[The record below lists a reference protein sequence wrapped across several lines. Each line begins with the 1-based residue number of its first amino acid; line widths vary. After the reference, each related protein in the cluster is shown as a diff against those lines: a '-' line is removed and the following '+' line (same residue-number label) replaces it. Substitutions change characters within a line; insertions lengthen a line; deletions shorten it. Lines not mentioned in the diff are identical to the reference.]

1 MTIEHF
7 SITVDDMERSRAFY
21 TAALAPLGL
30 KPTLGD
36 GKNWQMFGTKAHS
49 EFGISPGKPTSAI
62 HFAFRARSRSA
73 VDKFHEQ
80 ALKAGGKDHGKP
92 GLRDYS
98 KNYYAAFVIDPNGHN
113 LEAVCFAAPKKK
125 GKRS

>member
-7 SITVDDMERSRAFY
+7 GITVKDMRKSRAFY

-36 GKNWQMFGTKAHS
+36 GKTWQMFGTRAHS
-49 EFGISPGKPTSAI
+49 QFGIGPGKKPTAQI
-62 HFAFRARSRSA
+62 HFAFRARTRKA
-73 VDKFHEQ
+73 VDKFHAE
-80 ALKAGGKDHGKP
+80 ALKAGAKDNGKP

-113 LEAVCFAAPKKK
+113 LETVCYAAPKK
-125 GKRS
+125 RSSK